1 MIVESVMKSY
11 LAKIFDFVGR
21 LDEDSQTALDGVTTR
36 RKFGK
41 GEYLLPPDEICRNSF
56 FIEKGIARKFYVT
69 EDGREITTELYFAD
83 DLALSFQ
90 SYTLQTPSLEIIEA
104 LEETEAT
111 VTDYEAFQNLKTA
124 FPKLLELD
132 LMITEYHAMWL
143 EERLRDFHTLDATQ
157 RYRKLIAE
165 HPHFIQ
171 NVKLTF
177 IASYLGISL
186 ETLSRIRAKI

>member
-1 MIVESVMKSY
+1 MKSY
-11 LAKIFDFVGR
+11 LAKIFEYISN
-21 LDEDSQTALDGVTTR
+21 LDNDSQAALDGVTMR
-36 RKFGK
+36 KKFGK
-41 GEYLLPPDEICRNSF
+41 GELLLHPQEICRFSF
-56 FIEKGIARKFYVT
+56 FIESGIARKFYTT
-69 EDGREITTELYFAD
+69 EDGRGITTEFYFPN

-111 VTDYEAFQNLKTA
+111 VTDFTAFQNLKTE

-132 LMITEYHAMWL
+132 LMMTEYYAMWL
-143 EERLRDFHTLDATQ
+143 EERLREFHTLDATA
-157 RYRKLIAE
+157 RYNKIVAD

-171 NVKLTF
+171 NVKLTY
-177 IASYLGISL
+177 IASYLGVSL